1 MDKEISDKLKLIDE
15 KISNALDNI
24 NELEKKL
31 SDARTDD
38 EGHVLKDD
46 CVLIREKF
54 SSFSKS
60 VEELLEM
67 LDKLDLE
74 EE

>member
-15 KISNALDNI
+15 KISNALENI

-38 EGHVLKDD
+38 EGRILKDD
-46 CVLIREKF
+46 CALIREKF

-67 LDKLDLE
+67 LDKLDLGE
-74 EE
+74 E